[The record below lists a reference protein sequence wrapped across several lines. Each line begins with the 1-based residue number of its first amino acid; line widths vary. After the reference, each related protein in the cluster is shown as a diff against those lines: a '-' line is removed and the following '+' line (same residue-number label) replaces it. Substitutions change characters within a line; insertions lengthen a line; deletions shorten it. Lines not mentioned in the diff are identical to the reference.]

1 MFDAASFVVG
11 WVEGPPFGGSDLVV
25 LDMRGLDPFKL
36 ESCVANSAGYAR
48 TLLGHAML
56 TPYGRH

>member
-25 LDMRGLDPFKL
+25 LDMGVDPFKL
-36 ESCVANSAGYAR
+36 ESCVNASAGYAR

-56 TPYGRH
+56 MPC